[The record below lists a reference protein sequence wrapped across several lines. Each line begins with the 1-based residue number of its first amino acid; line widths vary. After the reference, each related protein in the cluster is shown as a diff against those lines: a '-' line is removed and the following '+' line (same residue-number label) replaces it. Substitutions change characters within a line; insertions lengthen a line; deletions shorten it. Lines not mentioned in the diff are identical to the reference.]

1 MKYLKKASAFLLAVL
16 MVLSIATVPTYAST
30 RAPWPWASRI
40 SGFKTINITTENAEP
55 GYTKVLQ
62 MFMSDYSP
70 IFKEDIDMYGGID
83 GFFGNALERCVVEFQ
98 SVEGITEY
106 RNGVALSPGTAST
119 NTWFAVG
126 DLSYDKEPGNGY
138 IVFGDNFR
146 STLTSPYIFEY
157 ANAVGTP
164 PWGDTEWIE
173 FHRTY
178 S

>member
-40 SGFKTINITTENAEP
+40 SEFKTININTKDSAP

-62 MFMSDYSP
+62 MFMSSYSP
-70 IFKEDIDMYGGID
+70 SFREDINMHGGID

-106 RNGVALSPGTAST
+106 KNGVALSPGTAST

-126 DLSYDKEPGNGY
+126 DLSPEDESVYGY
-138 IVFGDNFR
+138 IVFWNIFR
-146 STLTSPYIFEY
+146 STTEPPYIFEY
-157 ANAVGTP
+157 VCYNP
-164 PWGDTEWIE
+164 DMQWIR
-173 FHRTY
+173 FHPE